1 MPPRPTPTDSGIPQ
15 RLGDFATLPEALDY
29 AARGASGLN
38 IYSGRGDLTD
48 AVPYG
53 ALRDRAARL
62 ARQLLGAGLARG
74 DRVAIVATADADFA
88 ATFLACQLAGLIPAP
103 LPLPLAFGG
112 REIYADHAGRLASA
126 SRASALIAPPALMDW
141 LAPLR
146 DALALRLCAT
156 AAELDALPEPAADLR
171 PAGADEVCYLQFS
184 SGSTRFPLGVAVTQR
199 ALMANLTGIHCHGLR
214 VRPGDRCAS
223 WLPLYHDMGLV
234 GFFLAPIG
242 SQMSVDWLPTA
253 DFARR
258 PLEWLRLMSANRST
272 FAFSPSFGYELCVR
286 RLRGGP
292 PPEGLD
298 LSSWRVA
305 GIGGDMIRPHHLDA
319 FSDAFAPAGFR
330 RDSFVPSYGMA
341 EATLALSF
349 APLDRGMRTDR
360 ADLDRLERDGVAAA
374 PAATA
379 RAPGPVPPGSPPTG
393 APRTRDFVLCGPPLP
408 DHALEPRDPEGRP
421 LPDRRVGRIFARG
434 PSLMRGYD
442 GQPAETEAVLSA
454 DGWLDT
460 GDLGYRLDGQLVVT
474 GRAKDLVI
482 VNGRNVWPQDLEWTV
497 EHALRGARGAVAAF
511 SVDDA
516 LLADSPGAPSGGES
530 LVVLVEARTSEP
542 DARERLRDDALAALR
557 QAHGLEARIRLV
569 PPGALPHTSSGKLSR
584 ARSRALYLAGAFD
597 QATQDA

>member
-1 MPPRPTPTDSGIPQ
+1 MPSPTPTDSGIPQ

-29 AARGASGLN
+29 AARGASGIN
-38 IYSGRGDLTD
+38 VYSGRGELV
-48 AVPYG
+48 APVPYR

-62 ARQLLGAGLARG
+62 GRQLLGAGLARG

-88 ATFLACQLAGLIPAP
+88 RAFLACQLAGLIPAP
-103 LPLPLAFGG
+103 LPMPLAFGG
-112 REIYADHAGRLASA
+112 REVYAEHAGRLAAA

-146 DALALRLCAT
+146 EALSLRLCAT
-156 AAELDALPEPAADLR
+156 PAELDALPEVAADLE
-171 PAGADEVCYLQFS
+171 PAEPDEVCYLQFS

-199 ALMANLTGIHCHGLR
+199 ALMANLSGIHRHGLD

-234 GFFLAPIG
+234 GFFLAPVA

-272 FAFSPSFGYELCVR
+272 FAFSPSFGFELCVR

-305 GIGGDMIRPHHLDA
+305 GIGGDMIRPHHIRA

-330 RDSFVPSYGMA
+330 REAFVASYGMA

-349 APLDRGMRTDR
+349 APLGRGVEVDRV
-360 ADLDRLERDGVAAA
+360 DLDRLERDGVAAA
-374 PAATA
+374 PGAD
-379 RAPGPVPPGSPPTG
+379 RA
-393 APRTRDFVLCGPPLP
+393 RDFVLCGPPLP
-408 DHALEPRDPEGRP
+408 GHALEARDPEGRA
-421 LPDRRVGRIFARG
+421 LPDRRVGRLHVRG

-442 GQPAETEAVLSA
+442 GQPAETAAVLSP

-460 GDLGYRLDGQLVVT
+460 GDLGYRLDGQVVIT

-511 SVDDA
+511 SVED
-516 LLADSPGAPSGGES
+516 PGGEGAPGTET

-542 DARERLRDDALAALR
+542 ETRERLRRDALQALR
-557 QAHGLEARIRLV
+557 QTHGLEASLHLV
-569 PPGALPHTSSGKLSR
+569 PPGSLPHTSSGKLSR
-584 ARSRALYLAGAFD
+584 ARSRALFLAGAFEP
-597 QATQDA
+597 APLEA